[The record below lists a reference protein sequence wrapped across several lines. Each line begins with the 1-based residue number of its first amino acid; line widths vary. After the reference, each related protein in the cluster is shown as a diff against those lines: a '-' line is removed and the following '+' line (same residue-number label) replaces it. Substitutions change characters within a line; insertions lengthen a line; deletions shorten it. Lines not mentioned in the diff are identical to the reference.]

1 MGNPEEIQ
9 PSSTTPLDQVQSQD
23 AADLNAMLANLQKC
37 QQSLDDLK
45 ELVPDD
51 NMTIVVFSGDMDKL
65 IASLFLA
72 TGAASMGCKVSMYY
86 TFWGLSALRK
96 KTVYRNKN
104 LWHRMLAWML
114 PTGVTQLK
122 TSKMNFAGIGPRLFN
137 HLMKKQ
143 HVPNLKQMLELAG
156 ELGIEMT
163 ACSTAMQIMGFD
175 KDELIDGLSIG
186 GVATYLQN
194 ASKARV
200 NLFI

>member
-1 MGNPEEIQ
+1 MMDGTQQ
-9 PSSTTPLDQVQSQD
+9 PSAMDFAKAATNSSTDFQ
-23 AADLNAMLANLQKC
+23 AMLERLHKC
-37 QQSLDDLK
+37 QQSVDDLQK
-45 ELVPDD
+45 MIPED

-65 IASLFLA
+65 IAALFLA
-72 TGAASMGCKVSMYY
+72 TGAASMGCQVSMYY

-96 KTVYRNKN
+96 KTVYRHKT
-104 LWHRMLAWML
+104 LLHRMLAWML
-114 PTGVTQLK
+114 PAGVTRLK

-143 HVPNLKQMLELAG
+143 QVPDLKQMLELAG

-163 ACSTAMQIMGFD
+163 ACTTAMQIMGFEQ
-175 KDELIDGLSIG
+175 DELIDGLAVG